1 MDMLRDSTQLRR
13 RARPSPA
20 MWAVAALLAVIA
32 ACLIVEVS
40 ASRAQAINPAVGAAG
55 DGSVLAVAGQIT
67 RDTYGLYL
75 VDLKN
80 RTICVYQW
88 VTKKRE
94 PKLKLIAARTY
105 AFDRELDEYNTEPS
119 PRKIKGLVGQARRL
133 DDDRPGP

>member
-1 MDMLRDSTQLRR
+1 
-13 RARPSPA
+13 
-20 MWAVAALLAVIA
+20 MWLAVALLTVIA
-32 ACLIVEVS
+32 TCLIVEIS
-40 ASRAQAINPAVGAAG
+40 ASTARAVDPAVGAAG
-55 DGSVLAVAGQIT
+55 DGSMLAVAGQIT

-94 PKLKLIAARTY
+94 TKLWLLAARTY

-119 PRKIKGLVGQARRL
+119 PREIKELVKKARRL
-133 DDDRPGP
+133 DEERRGP